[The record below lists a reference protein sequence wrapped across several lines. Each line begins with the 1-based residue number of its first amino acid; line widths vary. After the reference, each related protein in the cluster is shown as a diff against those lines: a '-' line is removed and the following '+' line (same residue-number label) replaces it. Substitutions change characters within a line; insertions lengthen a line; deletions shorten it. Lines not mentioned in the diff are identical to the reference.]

1 MLHSIRL
8 PFPCHTGIYQ
18 IDTVP
23 VGSAPEPAHRDHNP
37 ISGRNCKGMTLS
49 NRRNCNIRCILDT
62 YMDVKDVEVSPM
74 DKESRIPTDINKL
87 VNHLKELTTELT
99 AVHSELYW
107 LALQEQDVSA
117 KETPAELNIELLAEL
132 KGAVD
137 TMRIMLWK
145 YIETASEIDPQ
156 KVQDG
161 LESQRLRRVTEFL
174 QLLRD
179 RLVQVPDQQ
188 PMSFIE
194 RINAAV
200 KERLS
205 DRAA

>member
-1 MLHSIRL
+1 
-8 PFPCHTGIYQ
+8 
-18 IDTVP
+18 
-23 VGSAPEPAHRDHNP
+23 
-37 ISGRNCKGMTLS
+37 
-49 NRRNCNIRCILDT
+49 
-62 YMDVKDVEVSPM
+62 MDQ
-74 DKESRIPTDINKL
+74 ESRSHTDINKL

-99 AVHSELYW
+99 AVHRELYW
-107 LALQEQDVSA
+107 LALQEQDVST

-161 LESQRLRRVTEFL
+161 MESQRLRRVTEFL

-179 RLVQVPDQQ
+179 RLVQAPDQP

-205 DRAA
+205 NRAA